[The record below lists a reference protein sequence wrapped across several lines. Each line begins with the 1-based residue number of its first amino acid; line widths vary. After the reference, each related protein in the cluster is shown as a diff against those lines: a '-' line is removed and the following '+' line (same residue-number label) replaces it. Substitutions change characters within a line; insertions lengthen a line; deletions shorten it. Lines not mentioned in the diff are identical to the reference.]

1 MMKKNK
7 QGKYGVKMTRLEP
20 GDLRYWG
27 SDIFQR
33 LEQQVGDV
41 KLLFYEGVF
50 LHLNNTEKSWYVII
64 LE

>member
-1 MMKKNK
+1 MKKNK

-33 LEQQVGDV
+33 LEQQVEHNIDF
-41 KLLFYEGVF
+41 LSMATFFYTCT
-50 LHLNNTEKSWYVII
+50 NNCVDALCT
-64 LE
+64 

>member
-1 MMKKNK
+1 MKKNK

-33 LEQQVGDV
+33 LEQQVENIV
-41 KLLFYEGVF
+41 
-50 LHLNNTEKSWYVII
+50 SCC
-64 LE
+64 

>member
-33 LEQQVGDV
+33 LEQQVGYV
-41 KLLFYEGVF
+41 TLLPF
-50 LHLNNTEKSWYVII
+50 LWWCFSIPEHQTR
-64 LE
+64 